1 MAWRTATGENRP
13 GLPERPGPEPT
24 AQPPAANGM
33 ALEPDSMR
41 RSDARVE
48 EDGGGR
54 RGTAVTEPRTE
65 PLKTQGS
72 AGNKTASQRTRKK
85 GFLGR
90 FWLVLTIAAVVAL
103 SGFVVYRLHGV
114 FGVHRGSFGGGTS
127 GEVLDEF
134 NAKTITLQVWGPPG
148 STATINYLDENS
160 HPQQALNVPLPWS
173 KVLSST
179 KPGIPA
185 NLVAQGDGSWIACQF
200 VVNKHDGSGD
210 VIKTPN
216 RSDPK
221 QTVNAFVYC
230 LDKSA

>member
-1 MAWRTATGENRP
+1 MNRKGDRGAVAWQTATGDND
-13 GLPERPGPEPT
+13 PELSERSGPDQT
-24 AQPPAANGM
+24 AQPSSVTP
-33 ALEPDSMR
+33 EV
-41 RSDARVE
+41 ARPVPPSIE
-48 EDGGGR
+48 EKLG
-54 RGTAVTEPRTE
+54 P
-65 PLKTQGS
+65 
-72 AGNKTASQRTRKK
+72 QRAEKK
-85 GFLGR
+85 GLLGR

-103 SGFVVYRLHGV
+103 SGFVVYRLHDV
-114 FGVHRGSFGGGTS
+114 FGVHSGSFGGGTS
-127 GEVLDEF
+127 GEVLDQF
-134 NAKTITLQVWGPPG
+134 NAKTITLEVWGSPG

-216 RSDPK
+216 RSDPN

>member
-1 MAWRTATGENRP
+1 MTT
-13 GLPERPGPEPT
+13 
-24 AQPPAANGM
+24 
-33 ALEPDSMR
+33 
-41 RSDARVE
+41 
-48 EDGGGR
+48 
-54 RGTAVTEPRTE
+54 TEPRTE

-72 AGNKTASQRTRKK
+72 AGSVGNHAARKPPKRK
-85 GFLGR
+85 GLSGLFAR
-90 FWLVLTIAAVVAL
+90 FWLVITLVVVIAL
-103 SGFVVYRLHGV
+103 SGFVVHRLHGV
-114 FGVHRGSFGGGTS
+114 FGIHKGTFGGGTS
-127 GEVLDEF
+127 GEVLDSF
-134 NAKTITLQVWGPPG
+134 NAKTITLEVTGPPG

-210 VIKTPN
+210 VVKTPTHSPPN
-216 RSDPK
+216 EN
-221 QTVNAFVYC
+221 VNAFVSC

>member
-1 MAWRTATGENRP
+1 MTT
-13 GLPERPGPEPT
+13 
-24 AQPPAANGM
+24 
-33 ALEPDSMR
+33 
-41 RSDARVE
+41 
-48 EDGGGR
+48 
-54 RGTAVTEPRTE
+54 TEPRTE

-72 AGNKTASQRTRKK
+72 AGTEEQKVAPRRPKRRGLSR
-85 GFLGR
+85 LLVR
-90 FWLVLTIAAVVAL
+90 FWLVLTVLVVVLL
-103 SGFVVYRLHGV
+103 SAFVVHRLHNV
-114 FGVHRGSFGGGTS
+114 FGIHKGSFGGGTS
-127 GEVLDEF
+127 GEVLDSF
-134 NAKTITLQVWGPPG
+134 NAKTITLEVTGPPG

-160 HPQQALNVPLPWS
+160 HPQQALNVTLPWS

-216 RSDPK
+216 RSDAVEN
-221 QTVNAFVYC
+221 VNAFVYC

>member
-1 MAWRTATGENRP
+1 MTT
-13 GLPERPGPEPT
+13 
-24 AQPPAANGM
+24 
-33 ALEPDSMR
+33 
-41 RSDARVE
+41 
-48 EDGGGR
+48 
-54 RGTAVTEPRTE
+54 TEPRTE

-72 AGNKTASQRTRKK
+72 AGNAGKK
-85 GFLGR
+85 VAPRPVKRRPLARLLTR
-90 FWLVLTIAAVVAL
+90 FWLVLVIVAVVAL
-103 SGFVVYRLHGV
+103 SGFVVHRLHGI
-114 FGVHRGSFGGGTS
+114 FGVHKGSFGGGTS
-127 GEVLDEF
+127 GEVLDSF
-134 NAKTITLQVWGPPG
+134 NAKTITLEVTGPPG

-210 VIKTPN
+210 VVKTPMHSPPN
-216 RSDPK
+216 ENVTP
-221 QTVNAFVYC
+221 FVYC

>member
-1 MAWRTATGENRP
+1 MAWRTPAGGEGKDVGVP
-13 GLPERPGPEPT
+13 MT
-24 AQPPAANGM
+24 
-33 ALEPDSMR
+33 
-41 RSDARVE
+41 
-48 EDGGGR
+48 
-54 RGTAVTEPRTE
+54 TTEPRTE
-65 PLKTQGS
+65 PLSTQGP
-72 AGNKTASQRTRKK
+72 ADGEGKDVAPRRATIRGLLR
-85 GFLGR
+85 R
-90 FWLVLTIAAVVAL
+90 FWLVLTIAAVVAV

-134 NAKTITLQVWGPPG
+134 NAKTITLEVWGSPG

-160 HPQQALNVPLPWS
+160 HPQQVSNVPLPWQ

-185 NLVAQGDGSWIACQF
+185 NLIAQGDGTWIACQF
-200 VVNKHDGSGD
+200 VVNNHDGHGD

-216 RSDPK
+216 RSDAIE
-221 QTVNAFVYC
+221 TVNPFVYC

>member
-1 MAWRTATGENRP
+1 MTT
-13 GLPERPGPEPT
+13 
-24 AQPPAANGM
+24 
-33 ALEPDSMR
+33 
-41 RSDARVE
+41 
-48 EDGGGR
+48 
-54 RGTAVTEPRTE
+54 TEPRTE

-72 AGNKTASQRTRKK
+72 TNSGTERAAAGKPAKRKS
-85 GFLGR
+85 LLSR
-90 FWLVLTIAAVVAL
+90 VWIVLVVVVVVAL
-103 SGFVVYRLHGV
+103 SGFVVYRLHRV
-114 FGVHRGSFGGGTS
+114 FGVHKGSFGGGTS
-127 GEVLDEF
+127 GEVLDSF

-148 STATINYLDENS
+148 STATINYMDADS

-173 KVLSST
+173 TVLSST

-216 RSDPK
+216 RSDAVEN
-221 QTVNAFVYC
+221 VNAFVYC